1 MLHAA
6 ASATVGNN
14 QLTHLPVGL
23 QQLSN
28 LASLHVQHNQLQQ
41 LPYGFMQLTAIS
53 SLGLG
58 YNKLHQLPQGLLAA
72 LLGLKQLDLSG
83 NSLDDS
89 ALQQA
94 AAAGPAASPST
105 SSGLMEGTSS
115 CTADNRP
122 SGGDGVQGS
131 MLGAQCSDSLGL
143 CAPSLI
149 LPGLLF
155 LDISDNR
162 LQQLPGWLPA
172 SLVWLSAGHNSI
184 SQLAVEL
191 CAQLAGSLQGFE
203 LHNNQLTSLP
213 GQFRGFSKLQLLT
226 LAGNP
231 GLHPDVVDRGAG
243 VSWAYKWL
251 AERKQADAAAALRSS
266 QLHKHLQ
273 R

>member
-1 MLHAA
+1 M
-6 ASATVGNN
+6 
-14 QLTHLPVGL
+14 HLPVGL

-41 LPYGFMQLTAIS
+41 LPDGFMQLTAVS

-58 YNKLHQLPQGLLAA
+58 YNKLQQLPQGLLGS

-94 AAAGPAASPST
+94 AVAVPGACPST
-105 SSGLMEGTSS
+105 SSALVDGASP
-115 CTADNRP
+115 CTAGSSP
-122 SGGDGVQGS
+122 SGGDGARGS
-131 MLGAQCSDSLGL
+131 MLGAPCSDSLGL
-143 CAPSLI
+143 CAPSLM

-155 LDISDNR
+155 LDISGNT

-184 SQLAVEL
+184 SHLTVEL
-191 CAQLAGSLQGFE
+191 CAQLAGSLQGLE

-213 GQFRGFSKLQLLT
+213 GQLRGFSKLQLLA
-226 LAGNP
+226 LDGN
-231 GLHPDVVDRGAG
+231 PDVVDQGAG
-243 VSWAYKWL
+243 LSWAYKWL

-266 QLHKHLQ
+266 HLHKQ